1 MLNCMNAY
9 TKRIMESGNCEVI
22 YQPEKVVR
30 LVKVMH
36 LETGFYFS
44 ASNGST
50 GLQDLIT
57 G

>member
-1 MLNCMNAY
+1 
-9 TKRIMESGNCEVI
+9 MESGNCEVI